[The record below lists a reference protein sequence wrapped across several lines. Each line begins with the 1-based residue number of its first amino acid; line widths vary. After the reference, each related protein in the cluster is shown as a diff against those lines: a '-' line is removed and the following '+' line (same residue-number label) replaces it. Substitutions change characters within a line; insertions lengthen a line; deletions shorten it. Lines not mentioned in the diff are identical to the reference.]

1 MAEEEFNLDDDLG
14 DFGDDDTLDEGTEA
28 IPDGVDNSKS
38 GGDKSTGLSKRN
50 KVIIGSVVVGVFLMG
65 AILFGLRF
73 FGSEENK
80 SSVAPQAF
88 QTVQSAGDNNA
99 QSATPAPKKKKKK
112 IKYETLF
119 DKVDGQN
126 TASIL
131 KELSFADIYFKTTQN
146 GQNYMIEVDEDQIE
160 EARNLLA
167 IKQLPSTVAKGYEL
181 LDDAQTLGVTEF
193 DKRIRFLRA
202 LSGELEKAIIQF
214 NLIEDAK
221 VQIVLPE
228 QRLFAVTQP
237 PVTASI
243 LIRKAYGV
251 VLTDEVVFSI
261 IQLVSNAVENL
272 QQENVSVIDTE
283 GIVLSEGIFER
294 MAAKRLGLEEE
305 EVLEDPKEEAKG
317 QPVIPNF
324 VRIKEWFD
332 IKWEFEKMLVQRTTK
347 QLLGI
352 LPLGSFKVAIT
363 SDIGAIENG
372 EIAEIKRLTISVVV
386 DNQNDEIVLDSDT
399 KQQVFATVAG
409 ATGYVRGRD
418 TIQLSR
424 ADFRMLS
431 EEDREALERLAG
443 LNTVWIKWALQG
455 LAALAGIGVLFY
467 LVRFIR
473 RRLKAKSEDIIDSE
487 RETDFTDLQ
496 EELEGEK
503 NVERLK
509 QMSNTNP
516 ELIAKVMENWLNE
529 DQRTSEAIATE
540 EEELV

>member
-38 GGDKSTGLSKRN
+38 GGDKSAGLSKRN
-50 KVIIGSVVVGVFLMG
+50 KVIIGSVVAGVFLIG

-73 FGSEENK
+73 FGSGKNTN
-80 SSVAPQAF
+80 SVSPQAF
-88 QTVQSAGDNNA
+88 QIVQSPGENNA
-99 QSATPAPKKKKKK
+99 QATVSAPKKKKKK

-131 KELSFADIYFKTTQN
+131 KELSFADIYFKATQN

-214 NLIEDAK
+214 SLIEDAK

-243 LIRKAYGV
+243 LIRKVYGA
-251 VLTDEVVFSI
+251 VLTDEIVFSI

-386 DNQNDEIVLDSDT
+386 DNQSDEIVLDSDT

-455 LAALAGIGVLFY
+455 LAALVGIGVLFY

-473 RRLKAKSEDIIDSE
+473 RRLKSKSEDIIESE

-503 NVERLK
+503 NVEKLK
-509 QMSNTNP
+509 HMSTTNP
-516 ELIAKVMENWLNE
+516 ELIAKVMENWLKE
-529 DQRTSEAIATE
+529 DQSTADAIATE